1 MDLKKTSEVK
11 IKVSTKIFS
20 TPEPIVFS
28 SKTWFWSQSN
38 ILCNIQ
44 LTREKER
51 ERENENN
58 DMQNQRRTPSGW

>member
-38 ILCNIQ
+38 ILCNITTDQ
-44 LTREKER
+44 KEK
-51 ERENENN
+51 ENENN
-58 DMQNQRRTPSGW
+58 DMQN